1 MLNLS
6 HGRRGRDR
14 AGGGGSVCA
23 PAPPF
28 MSFQT
33 EKKGIINNLSTSSRS
48 HSGMNFIFGA
58 K

>member
-1 MLNLS
+1 MVVEVGI
-6 HGRRGRDR
+6 GR
-14 AGGGGSVCA
+14 GGGGSVCA